1 MPSDYFQLFIL
12 NLKKTDPVDL
22 SGESVDAVPKLA
34 LQLHKAAVETGLDSC
49 SFLLNDDYVP
59 TQLRINEVND
69 ILIRHNQ
76 AYSTKPV
83 TMRQLIVDAVKEET
97 SSNG

>member
-1 MPSDYFQLFIL
+1 MPSDYFQLFCSS
-12 NLKKTDPVDL
+12 LKETDLIGL
-22 SGESVDAVPKLA
+22 SGDRVDVVHRLA
-34 LQLHKAAVETGLDSC
+34 LQLHSAAVDAGLDSC
-49 SFLLNDDYVP
+49 SFLLNDDYAP
-59 TQLRINEVND
+59 TQFQINEVND

-76 AYSTKPV
+76 AYGMEPV